1 MWPQHPV
8 PLLAEPAR
16 TRPKY
21 RKLSESSQE
30 GKMLPTAGSATTVHL
45 AESPAECVLR
55 RSFRFN
61 ETRGLASASSPFVDD
76 LTDSETPLRHY
87 LRLLRR
93 QAWLVIFLP
102 ALTLGVTAVVV
113 FTQHS
118 VYRATMKIVVAQAG
132 GQSQPDFGSQQLS
145 QTMKTLLESD
155 VVAKEVIDNVGLETT
170 PPKLLKKVHVS
181 FRPDSS
187 VLDVSYDSTSKPQAL
202 AVLDEYR
209 KVFIR
214 LVDENLGVRSRG
226 SVLGGRVTLPGVVVN
241 VFDPPHL
248 QPDAISPKPAKTLGF
263 AGALGL
269 ALGLMLAF
277 ARESLDDRVRG
288 WREAEEWFGAPV
300 VGTLPKRTRGTRPA
314 GVAGRGRESE
324 SLLEAL
330 NLLRA
335 NLEFSP
341 TGVAG
346 PTILVT
352 SALSGEGKTT
362 VAANLGSV
370 LAMGGHTVI
379 CVEADLRRPAAQGG
393 SRPEERRPCRGE
405 AGPVRRRRA
414 ARSPNG
420 QRFAPY
426 RHGLPRRAARTPD
439 REAEIPRRLRHLRL
453 SAPAHARRHVS
464 TRPAL
469 GRRAG
474 GCASRA
480 DEEGQGRGRK
490 GEAARP
496 RRGEG
501 RCDPDGLARPR
512 RGRVLLLASATNSRK
527 RLPEQPD
534 RGTHDGGIRL
544 VRIS

>member
-61 ETRGLASASSPFVDD
+61 ETRGLASASSPFVND
-76 LTDSETPLRHY
+76 LNDSETPLRHY

-118 VYRATMKIVVAQAG
+118 VYRA
-132 GQSQPDFGSQQLS
+132 
-145 QTMKTLLESD
+145 TMKTLLESD

-346 PTILVT
+346 PPILVT
-352 SALSGEGKTT
+352 SAL
-362 VAANLGSV
+362 
-370 LAMGGHTVI
+370 
-379 CVEADLRRPAAQGG
+379 R
-393 SRPEERRPCRGE
+393 
-405 AGPVRRRRA
+405 
-414 ARSPNG
+414 
-420 QRFAPY
+420 
-426 RHGLPRRAARTPD
+426 
-439 REAEIPRRLRHLRL
+439 
-453 SAPAHARRHVS
+453 
-464 TRPAL
+464 
-469 GRRAG
+469 
-474 GCASRA
+474 
-480 DEEGQGRGRK
+480 
-490 GEAARP
+490 
-496 RRGEG
+496 
-501 RCDPDGLARPR
+501 
-512 RGRVLLLASATNSRK
+512 
-527 RLPEQPD
+527 
-534 RGTHDGGIRL
+534 
-544 VRIS
+544 

>member
-1 MWPQHPV
+1 
-8 PLLAEPAR
+8 
-16 TRPKY
+16 
-21 RKLSESSQE
+21 
-30 GKMLPTAGSATTVHL
+30 MLPTAGSATTVHL

-61 ETRGLASASSPFVDD
+61 ETRGLASASSPFVND
-76 LTDSETPLRHY
+76 LNDSETPLRHY

-379 CVEADLRRPAAQGG
+379 CVEADMRRPALRGYMGVPAQAQGLLEVLSG
-393 SRPEERRPCRGE
+393 DVELDRALRSVDLV
-405 AGPVRRRRA
+405 GPTYGGR
-414 ARSPNG
+414 
-420 QRFAPY
+420 Q
-426 RHGLPRRAARTPD
+426 
-439 REAEIPRRLRHLRL
+439 
-453 SAPAHARRHVS
+453 
-464 TRPAL
+464 
-469 GRRAG
+469 RRAG
-474 GCASRA
+474 LGRKNGDRAAERQAPFVGGELRVLPMGSGSRHTGMVFPAERLALLIEKLRSRA
-480 DEEGQGRGRK
+480 DYVIFDSPPLLTLADTFPLAQLSDDVLVVARHGRTK
-490 GEAARP
+490 KDKAEAVKARLHGLGVEKVGVILTDSP
-496 RRGEG
+496 G
-501 RCDPDGLARPR
+501 PDGA
-512 RGRVLLLASATNSRK
+512 GYYS
-527 RLPEQPD
+527 
-534 RGTHDGGIRL
+534 
-544 VRIS
+544 